1 MLATVEN
8 RLWNVREARI
18 EAGRAFRR
26 LAIIQGR
33 DDGVEN
39 QRVIVEMV
47 RGWLLDILC
56 NYT

>member
-1 MLATVEN
+1 MMATVEN

-18 EAGRAFRR
+18 EAGRALRR

-39 QRVIVEMV
+39 QGVIVEMV
-47 RGWLLDILC
+47 RG
-56 NYT
+56 

>member
-1 MLATVEN
+1 MLATVET

-18 EAGRAFRR
+18 EAGRAFMR

-39 QRVIVEMV
+39 QGVIVEMV

>member
-8 RLWNVREARI
+8 RLWNVRGARI

-26 LAIIQGR
+26 LTIIQGR

-39 QRVIVEMV
+39 QGVIVEMV